1 MGAFSLDVMV
11 CIPLFMQFVKR
22 GSYWFQMGIS
32 NKLHDHSFSNIIS
45 KMDFDLHH
53 AHLKS

>member
-1 MGAFSLDVMV
+1 VGAFSLDVMV